1 MTRIIEKKKEL
12 VISFNSIKSFLKVQA
27 PCNFSK
33 LNKLLSFTT
42 FFFVLNKAN
51 IFRINQVQ
59 EVLEKSTKAFSPN
72 NNSRT
77 VATPENRKIKPPS
90 YTLKSK
96 NWCNKT
102 VAAKPHNRHRKLT
115 PQTQPRIPTP
125 LIKEANRNLVPT

>member
-1 MTRIIEKKKEL
+1 MTRIIEKKKNL
-12 VISFNSIKSFLKVQA
+12 LSPSTQSN
-27 PCNFSK
+27 PFSRF
-33 LNKLLSFTT
+33 KLLATLASSTNYLVSLP

-102 VAAKPHNRHRKLT
+102 VAAKPHSRHRKLT

-125 LIKEANRNLVPT
+125 LVKEANRNLVPT